1 MSLWR
6 ITVKNSGCLNGIRLE
21 RGMSV
26 QVVSTAH
33 PLTSSGLGL
42 VRDAFIRIYGIDL
55 KAANA
60 LGGACLDVKKEGSRQ
75 RRSFHSAF
83 FLSFSSNSSLYFS

>member
-42 VRDAFIRIYGIDL
+42 VRAAFIRIYGVDL
-55 KAANA
+55 KAIGA
-60 LGGACLDVKKEGSRQ
+60 LNGSYLDAKKED
-75 RRSFHSAF
+75 
-83 FLSFSSNSSLYFS
+83 

>member
-1 MSLWR
+1 MSLWKVS
-6 ITVKNSGCLNGIRLE
+6 VKNSGYLNGIRLE

-33 PLTSSGLGL
+33 PLTSSGLSL

-55 KAANA
+55 KSANV
-60 LGGACLDVKKEGSRQ
+60 LSGAYLDVKKES
-75 RRSFHSAF
+75 
-83 FLSFSSNSSLYFS
+83 

>member
-1 MSLWR
+1 MSLWKVT
-6 ITVKNSGCLNGIRLE
+6 IKNSRYVNGVRIE

-26 QVVSTAH
+26 QVPSTVH
-33 PLTSSGLGL
+33 PLTSSGLSL

-60 LGGACLDVKKEGSRQ
+60 LGGACLDVKKEG
-75 RRSFHSAF
+75 
-83 FLSFSSNSSLYFS
+83 

>member
-42 VRDAFIRIYGIDL
+42 VRDAFIRMYCIDL
-55 KAANA
+55 NEANA
-60 LGGACLDVKKEGSRQ
+60 LCGGCLDVKNDG
-75 RRSFHSAF
+75 
-83 FLSFSSNSSLYFS
+83 

>member
-33 PLTSSGLGL
+33 PLTSSGLSL
-42 VRDAFIRIYGIDL
+42 VRDAFIRIYGVDL
-55 KAANA
+55 KDIGA
-60 LGGACLDVKKEGSRQ
+60 LNGSYLDAKKES
-75 RRSFHSAF
+75 
-83 FLSFSSNSSLYFS
+83 

>member
-1 MSLWR
+1 MSVVSDMFYSEIYKQKGKLYMSLWR

-60 LGGACLDVKKEGSRQ
+60 LGGAYLDVKKEG
-75 RRSFHSAF
+75 
-83 FLSFSSNSSLYFS
+83 

>member
-42 VRDAFIRIYGIDL
+42 VRDAFIRIYGVDL
-55 KAANA
+55 KAIGA
-60 LGGACLDVKKEGSRQ
+60 LNGSYLDAKKED
-75 RRSFHSAF
+75 
-83 FLSFSSNSSLYFS
+83 

>member
-33 PLTSSGLGL
+33 PLTSSGLSL
-42 VRDAFIRIYGIDL
+42 VRDAFIRIYGVDL
-55 KAANA
+55 KDIGA
-60 LGGACLDVKKEGSRQ
+60 LNGSYLDAKKED
-75 RRSFHSAF
+75 
-83 FLSFSSNSSLYFS
+83 

>member
-21 RGMSV
+21 RGMRV

-42 VRDAFIRIYGIDL
+42 VRDAFIRIYGVDL
-55 KAANA
+55 KAIGA
-60 LGGACLDVKKEGSRQ
+60 LNGSYLDAKKED
-75 RRSFHSAF
+75 
-83 FLSFSSNSSLYFS
+83 